1 MRHQPMKQMQSDVD
15 LGEREQPEDLGDPT
29 QVKERNR
36 RVAIRQRELADTL
49 VQIMG
54 TKQGRAWMR
63 HLVYDKLCYDKKI
76 FTGNSGT
83 FANAGM
89 LEVAQTLTREL
100 KTLCF
105 DQWAAMEREAME
117 K

>member
-1 MRHQPMKQMQSDVD
+1 MKQMQSDAEDVV
-15 LGEREQPEDLGDPT
+15 EQPEDLGDAA
-29 QVKERNR
+29 QVKERNK
-36 RVAIRQRELADTL
+36 RVAIRQRELGDTL
-49 VQIMG
+49 VHIMS

-105 DQWAAMEREAME
+105 DQWAAMEREALE

>member
-1 MRHQPMKQMQSDVD
+1 MQSDAELV
-15 LGEREQPEDLGDPT
+15 EHEAPEDLGDAA
-29 QVKERNR
+29 QVKERNK
-36 RVAIRQRELADTL
+36 RVAIRQRELQDTL
-49 VQIMG
+49 VQIMS

-100 KTLCF
+100 KSLCF